1 MQIPV
6 HIMQNPF
13 SYRSER
19 VMRKINPPMF
29 QFAYHDSSYL
39 ARVVDVVK
47 EEPWGR
53 NYKILDLYLKANF
66 EIALNQKKI
75 YENEIQNI
83 AFWRAGKLVN
93 RNYDPV
99 WMLYEKNKDE
109 TKQKWYFKGPH
120 IGNAPVETDADF
132 ELVYDPPPFNPN
144 YRITI
149 HEPAIKHIF
158 EKDIN
163 RERLQSVFGDLASNS
178 HLIYRVLIGEIELKR
193 KQSIVLP
200 QWYKGQYQF
209 IMPLNL
215 INPAQVDLVATLT
228 PNPEKKFYEVNTLLL
243 PHYAYPYVRA
253 LVSSRESF
261 ANWMLMSED
270 DLQRDDEEDA
280 IE

>member
-1 MQIPV
+1 MTQPA
-6 HIMQNPF
+6 P
-13 SYRSER
+13 YRSER

-29 QFAYHDSSYL
+29 QFAYHDNSYL
-39 ARVVDVVK
+39 NRVVDVVK

-66 EIALNQKKI
+66 EIAKNQLKV
-75 YENEIQNI
+75 YENEERNV

-120 IGNAPVETDADF
+120 AGDAPVDVDKDM

-144 YRITI
+144 FKVTI

-158 EKDIN
+158 EKEVN
-163 RERLQSVFGDLASNS
+163 RERLQAVFGDLASNN
-178 HLIYRVLIGEIELKR
+178 HLVYRVVIGEIELKR

-215 INPAQVDLVATLT
+215 TSPTQVDLVATLT
-228 PNPEKKFYEVNTLLL
+228 PNIDKRLYEVNTLLL
-243 PHYAYPYVRA
+243 PHYAYPYVRS
-253 LVSSRESF
+253 LVPSRESF
-261 ANWMLMSED
+261 ANWMLMSDD
-270 DLQRDDEEDA
+270 DLQSNDEEEDSSY
-280 IE
+280 

>member
-1 MQIPV
+1 MQHPV
-6 HIMQNPF
+6 P
-13 SYRSER
+13 YRSER

-29 QFAYHDSSYL
+29 QFAYHDNTYL
-39 ARVVDVVK
+39 SRVVEVVK

-66 EIALNQKKI
+66 EIARNQGKV
-75 YENEIQNI
+75 YENDDRNV

-120 IGNAPVETDADF
+120 AGDSPIDVDLDL
-132 ELVYDPPPFNPN
+132 ELIYDPPPFNPN

-158 EKDIN
+158 EKEVN
-163 RERLQSVFGDLASNS
+163 RERLQAVFGELASNN
-178 HLIYRVLIGEIELKR
+178 HLVYRVVIGEIELKR

-215 INPAQVDLVATLT
+215 TNPTQVDLVATLT
-228 PNPEKKFYEVNTLLL
+228 PNVDKKLYEVNTLLL
-243 PHYAYPYVRA
+243 PHYAYPYVRS
-253 LVSSRESF
+253 LVPSRESF
-261 ANWMLMSED
+261 ANWMLMSDD
-270 DLQRDDEEDA
+270 DLQSDDEEETAD
-280 IE
+280 

>member
-1 MQIPV
+1 MTQVLP
-6 HIMQNPF
+6 
-13 SYRSER
+13 YRSER

-29 QFAYHDSSYL
+29 QFAYHDTSYL
-39 ARVVDVVK
+39 SRVVDVVK

-53 NYKILDLYLKANF
+53 NNKILDLYLKANF
-66 EIALNQKKI
+66 EIARDQDKI
-75 YENEIQNI
+75 FEDEVNNI

-109 TKQKWYFKGPH
+109 TKQTWYFKGPH
-120 IGNAPVETDADF
+120 AGDAPVDNGQEM
-132 ELVYDPPPFNPN
+132 ELIYSPPTFSPN
-144 YRITI
+144 HRITI

-158 EKDIN
+158 EKEVN
-163 RERLQSVFGDLASNS
+163 RDRLETVFGELASNN
-178 HLIYRVLIGEIELKR
+178 HLVYRVLIGEIELKR

-215 INPAQVDLVATLT
+215 ISPSQVDLVATLT
-228 PNPEKKFYEVNTLLL
+228 PNIDKKLYEVNTLLL

-253 LVSSRESF
+253 LVASRESF
-261 ANWMLMSED
+261 ANWMLMSDD
-270 DLQRDDEEDA
+270 DLQSDDDEDA
-280 IE
+280 TE